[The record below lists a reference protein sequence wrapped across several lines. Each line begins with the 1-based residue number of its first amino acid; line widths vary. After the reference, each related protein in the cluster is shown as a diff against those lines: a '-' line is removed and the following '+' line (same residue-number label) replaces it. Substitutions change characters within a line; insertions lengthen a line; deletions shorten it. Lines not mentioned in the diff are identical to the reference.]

1 MAEIQGGGGG
11 GHGKHDKKRAK
22 KQSTRVDMTPMVDLA
37 FLLLT
42 FFVLTSTFSKPK
54 VLRMIFPEKLDKQD
68 NVKTPEVKDG
78 LTLLLT
84 SDNKIYHYRGSI
96 GKLTQEKKE
105 LEVTDYSKDGLRKL
119 LTDYNY
125 SLLIKLQEIQ
135 KKMDKL
141 PEADT
146 ASKNKLENEAREAQ
160 RASKQIILVKNDDG
174 ASYRNMID
182 LMDEFMIT
190 QIAKYYVIDE
200 GMDPR
205 EKELIKKQKGK

>member
-84 SDNKIYHYRGSI
+84 SDNKIFHYRGSI
-96 GKLTQEKKE
+96 GKLSQEKKD

-119 LTDYNY
+119 LIDYNS

-146 ASKNKLENEAREAQ
+146 ASRNKLESEAKEAQ

>member
-78 LTLLLT
+78 LTSLLT

-160 RASKQIILVKNDDG
+160 RASKQIILVKNDVG